1 VLQSLKA
8 VVLAMLIRTWKPRGG
23 VARRPGSSRVEVG
36 KRKGQIS
43 IAVLCAPSNRGGVKS
58 TMWIAPGINFFRW
71 IGPSSS
77 A

>member
-1 VLQSLKA
+1 MPGFL
-8 VVLAMLIRTWKPRGG
+8 PGRG
-23 VARRPGSSRVEVG
+23 R
-36 KRKGQIS
+36 KRKGRIS

>member
-1 VLQSLKA
+1 VLQFLKA
-8 VVLAMLIRTWKPRGG
+8 VVLVVLFLFLP
-23 VARRPGSSRVEVG
+23 
-36 KRKGQIS
+36 IS